1 MGNKATAAKTAVAKT
16 AVAKAAVAKKQR
28 HKKIIKVNLKLD
40 HFGHSSCGDLMLKM
54 IGAYQHFDEE
64 DKNGKNGKAAAFNPN
79 FYRTIGIHMVSALK
93 TIDGT
98 PCNVLLHASNG
109 QERYRTIL
117 LPRGGHG
124 AVFYYDCGDQ
134 PSFKIVESW
143 LDRCLLEGRHQSFHQ
158 SSKEPLQFILVG
170 FNTEKCRVVSAEDA
184 HALVQRCKG
193 LNLTYSEVNVDDD
206 GNIDA
211 NMVENM
217 YNAFAARCL
226 QTFAN
231 SRGDVCDIA
240 KTTGDKKANR
250 RHRVVNGVKW
260 KLDHEADFCKECEQH
275 FTAVTRRRHH
285 CRICGE
291 IFCNSCSPKK
301 VIKNFKR
308 KERVCGNCYSKEEKK
323 EKEGEK
329 AMEEASMPRIKIVVL
344 GDNYAGRH
352 TMVQRYKDGLF
363 KPMSG
368 QWIGASFYGKAVD
381 GVQLEIWVV
390 GGHEKADA
398 LAPLYYRGAD
408 AAVLAYNVIQK
419 DSAENREEELKKAFP
434 PCSKVSK
441 WHHELSRHGDPN
453 MLTVIAA
460 LACDCETDEARL
472 RLESNKK
479 FAAENGLSHFETS
492 AKTGHGVDEL
502 FSTIIRTVMDR
513 RKEKSE

>member
-16 AVAKAAVAKKQR
+16 AVAKKQR

-40 HFGHSSCGDLMLKM
+40 HFGHSSSGELMLKM
-54 IGAYQHFDEE
+54 IGAYQHFDKE
-64 DKNGKNGKAAAFNPN
+64 DNNGKAAAFNPN
-79 FYRTIGIHMVSALK
+79 FYRTIGIHYVTAEK

-98 PCNVLLHASNG
+98 PCKMLLHASHG

-134 PSFKIVESW
+134 PTFKIVESW
-143 LDRCLLEGRHQSFHQ
+143 LEYHQ

-193 LNLTYSEVNVDDD
+193 LNLTYSEVNVDDN

-231 SRGDVCDIA
+231 SGGDVCDIA
-240 KTTGDKKANR
+240 KTTSDKKANR

-260 KLDHEADFCKECEQH
+260 KLDHEANFCKECEQH

-301 VIKNFKR
+301 VIKNFQR
-308 KERVCGNCYSKEEKK
+308 KQRVCGNCYSYSK

-329 AMEEASMPRIKIVVL
+329 EGEKAREEASMPRIKIVVL
-344 GDNYAGRH
+344 GANYAGRH
-352 TMVQRYKDGLF
+352 TMVQRYKDGTF
-363 KPMSG
+363 KPMSC

-381 GVQLEIWVV
+381 GVQLEIWVA

-408 AAVLAYNVIQK
+408 AAVLAYSVIQK
-419 DSAENREEELKKAFP
+419 DSAENREEELEKAFP

-441 WHHELSRHGDPN
+441 WHHELSRRGDSK

-460 LACDCETDEARL
+460 LACDCETDEAQL

-502 FSTIIRTVMDR
+502 FSTIIRAVMDR
-513 RKEKSE
+513 RKEKRK